1 MRPNQRLGSAAF
13 AAVAVFLAAWTASAE
28 GAGARRAPFAS
39 SLSNGPLTAPLS
51 GIVRAGGV
59 PVAGASLVI
68 RGVTAG
74 GAIVVK
80 FLKSDRDG
88 TFVLGNAAEGLY
100 TVLSVVPGFRPALAR
115 LIHRAV
121 PDGTLSFVRLDLD
134 APAGILPEV
143 TGGPFDIWSARAVS
157 PGDVLRDVPAI
168 LAALEEGPEIPMPPL
183 ALAARDTRA
192 ATLPI
197 RASVASTAGF
207 GAAGESSL
215 SRASL
220 DLSGTAGD
228 QLRWGASGAYSRLAA
243 MSGERTG
250 DASRVALDLAS
261 GFTGGPGGGMLNA
274 GGGGIGQSVHI
285 ATRQQSTLDDAEGT
299 RFAAHS
305 LDWNGSLSERTQASV
320 SARLVSQSRLLSA
333 GPAADL
339 FARESNAVDVAA
351 RYQTELSSSTFARLS
366 VSYRS
371 ASSAFTGS
379 YSPFDRET
387 RAGAVAGVK
396 IFDVFV
402 LEGGATGDVSA
413 RSRGIT
419 PELTLAIA
427 TRDGWKIYGFAS
439 RRFERSLDGEL
450 PLPGEAGT
458 DEADL
463 TRRSRSLYK
472 GGILWKNAEGENVSL
487 EASRRELTGTYR
499 LLFDPDFLDRLDSL
513 YFFPNDVATDVS
525 FGASARLGTALD
537 GRVMMRAG
545 SLSGARDG
553 LIRADEAAWGVA
565 QMAVRIR
572 ATDTSLGIGYRVVTQ
587 SLTRGSS
594 LLRNDVEAV
603 DVTLAQS
610 IPVPALR
617 SFGSALRA
625 LFSLE
630 LGKRREGDDEEKQDR
645 RLAGGL
651 AMSF

>member
-1 MRPNQRLGSAAF
+1 VTLSKRPTQRLGVAAF
-13 AAVAVFLAAWTASAE
+13 AAAALAVLLAWPAAAGE
-28 GAGARRAPFAS
+28 AGARRAPLA
-39 SLSNGPLTAPLS
+39 

-59 PVAGASLVI
+59 PVPGASLIV

-74 GAIVVK
+74 GATVVK

-88 TFVLGNAAEGLY
+88 TFVLGDAAEGLY

-115 LIHRAV
+115 LMHRAV
-121 PDGTLSFVRLDLD
+121 PDGALSFVRLDLEL
-134 APAGILPEV
+134 PAGILPET
-143 TGGPFDIWSARAVS
+143 TGGPLDVWIARAVA

-168 LAALEEGPEIPMPPL
+168 LAALEEGPESAALPL
-183 ALAARDTRA
+183 TIARGNTRA
-192 ATLPI
+192 ATIPI

-220 DLSGTAGD
+220 DVSGSTGD
-228 QLRWGASGAYSRLAA
+228 KLRWGASGAYARLAA
-243 MSGERTG
+243 LSGEKTG

-261 GFTGGPGGGMLNA
+261 GSA
-274 GGGGIGQSVHI
+274 GTSGGIGPGQSVHI
-285 ATRQQSTLDDAEGT
+285 ATRQQNMTDDAEGA
-299 RFAAHS
+299 RFATHS

-320 SARLVSQSRLLSA
+320 SAQLVSQSRLLSA
-333 GPAADL
+333 GPVADL

-351 RYQTELSSSTFARLS
+351 RYQTELSTSTFARMS

-371 ASSAFTGS
+371 ATNAYVGQAT
-379 YSPFDRET
+379 PFDRET
-387 RAGAVAGVK
+387 RAGAVAGVRF
-396 IFDVFV
+396 FDLFV

-413 RSRGIT
+413 RSRGVT

-427 TRDGWKIYGFAS
+427 TRDGWKIYGFAA
-439 RRFERSLDGEL
+439 RRFERSLDGEM
-450 PLPGEAGT
+450 PLLGEAGT

-463 TRRSRSLYK
+463 TRRSRALYK
-472 GGILWKNAEGENVSL
+472 GGLMWKNADGENVSL

-513 YFFPNDVATDVS
+513 YFFPNDIATDIS
-525 FGASARLGTALD
+525 FGATVRLGKALD

-545 SLSGARDG
+545 KLSGERDG

-565 QMAVRIR
+565 QTAVRIR

-587 SLTRGSS
+587 SLTRGSIV
-594 LLRNDVEAV
+594 LHNDVEAV

-610 IPVPALR
+610 IPMPALR
-617 SFGSALRA
+617 SLGSDLRA
-625 LFSLE
+625 LFSME
-630 LGKRREGDDEEKQDR
+630 LGKRREGEDEEKQNR
-645 RLAGGL
+645 RLAGGFS
-651 AMSF
+651 MSF